1 MKNIDELL
9 ISMREYAEKNYVPI
23 VRPETERIMGKIISE
38 AKPLRM
44 LELGAAIGYSA
55 ISFSRF
61 IDENGVII
69 TVERDSERANKAREN
84 IAAVGLEGKIR
95 LIEDDALTL
104 LRSIDKKVGIIFL
117 DADKSHY
124 IDYYEDCLRL
134 LEDDGVI
141 IADNVL
147 FAGLVEKEGEA
158 ERKHRT
164 IVNRLREFIAL
175 VENDGRVDSELLK
188 IEDGVMIIRKKNFG
202 GAYNE

>member
-1 MKNIDELL
+1 MNNIENLL
-9 ISMREYAEKNYVPI
+9 NNMLEYAQENYVPI

-38 AKPLRM
+38 KRPGRM

-61 IDENGVII
+61 IADDGIII
-69 TVERDSERANKAREN
+69 TVERDEERAQMAREN
-84 IAAVGLEGKIR
+84 ILKAGLSGKIR

-104 LRSIDKKVGIIFL
+104 LRSMDKKVDIIFL

-134 LEDDGVI
+134 LNDDGII

-158 ERKHRT
+158 ARKHRT
-164 IVNRLREFIAL
+164 IVNNLREFIST
-175 VENDGRVDSELLK
+175 VQGDKRVKSELLK
-188 IEDGVMIIRKKNFG
+188 TEDGIMIIRLN
-202 GAYNE
+202 GADDYEH

>member
-1 MKNIDELL
+1 MIEKLL
-9 ISMREYAEKNYVPI
+9 EEMRLFASENYVPI
-23 VRPETERIMGKIISE
+23 IRPETERILCSLINE
-38 AKPLRM
+38 RKPKRL

-55 ISFSRF
+55 ISFSRH
-61 IDENGVII
+61 IADDGIII
-69 TVERDSERANKAREN
+69 TVERDEDRAKMARDNIEKANLNK
-84 IAAVGLEGKIR
+84 KIR

-104 LRSIDKKVGIIFL
+104 LRSMDRKVDIIFL

-134 LEDDGVI
+134 LNDGGII

-164 IVNRLREFIAL
+164 IVNNLRLFLKTVKED
-175 VENDGRVDSELLK
+175 NRVTTELLK
-188 IEDGVMIIRKKNFG
+188 IEDGIMIITKR
-202 GAYNE
+202 

>member
-1 MKNIDELL
+1 MKSIDELL
-9 ISMREYAEKNYVPI
+9 IGMREYAEENYVPI
-23 VRPETERIMGKIISE
+23 VRPETERIVGKIISE
-38 AKPLRM
+38 RCPLRM

-61 IDENGVII
+61 IDENGIII
-69 TVERDSERANKAREN
+69 TVERDGDRAEEARKN
-84 IAAVGLEGKIR
+84 IAEAGLEEKIR

-164 IVNRLREFIAL
+164 IVNRLREFISL
-175 VENDGRVDSELLK
+175 VENDSRVTAELLK
-188 IEDGVMIIRKKNFG
+188 IEDGIMIIRKKNFG
-202 GAYNE
+202 GACE

>member
-1 MKNIDELL
+1 MSQTEKLL
-9 ISMREYAEKNYVPI
+9 KSMREYALKNYVPI
-23 VRPETERIMGKIISE
+23 IRPETERILCSIISE
-38 AKPLRM
+38 IRPKRL
-44 LELGAAIGYSA
+44 LELGAAIGYSS

-61 IDENGVII
+61 IADDGVII
-69 TVERDSERANKAREN
+69 TVERDEDRAQMAREN
-84 IAAVGLEGKIR
+84 ICAVGLESKIR

-104 LRSIDKKVGIIFL
+104 LRSIDKKVDIIFL

-134 LEDDGVI
+134 LDAGGII

-164 IVNRLREFIAL
+164 IVNNLRLFL
-175 VENDGRVDSELLK
+175 KTVEEDERVTSELLK
-188 IEDGVMIIRKKNFG
+188 TEDGIMIIRKK
-202 GAYNE
+202 

>member
-1 MKNIDELL
+1 MIEKLL
-9 ISMREYAEKNYVPI
+9 KSMRQYAQENYVPI
-23 VRPETERIMGKIISE
+23 IRPETERILCSIISDRR
-38 AKPLRM
+38 PGRL
-44 LELGAAIGYSA
+44 LELGAAIGYSS

-61 IDENGVII
+61 MADDGVII
-69 TVERDSERANKAREN
+69 TVERDEERAQLAREN
-84 IAAVGLEGKIR
+84 IAVAGLEGKIR

-104 LRSIDKKVGIIFL
+104 LRSMDRKVDIIFL

-134 LEDDGVI
+134 LDSGGII

-164 IVNRLREFIAL
+164 IVNNLRLFL
-175 VENDGRVDSELLK
+175 KTVEEDNRVKSELLK
-188 IEDGVMIIRKKNFG
+188 TEDGIMIITKK
-202 GAYNE
+202 

>member
-1 MKNIDELL
+1 MNEIEKLL
-9 ISMREYAEKNYVPI
+9 KTMREFATENYVPI
-23 VRPETERIMGKIISE
+23 VRPETERIMGTLICEK
-38 AKPLRM
+38 KPKRL

-61 IDENGVII
+61 IAEDGIII
-69 TVERDSERANKAREN
+69 TVERDEERARMARKN
-84 IAAVGLEGKIR
+84 IAAANLGRKIR

-104 LRSIDKKVGIIFL
+104 LQSMDKKVDIIFL

-134 LEDDGVI
+134 LNDDGII

-164 IVNRLREFIAL
+164 IVNNLREFIAT
-175 VENDGRVDSELLK
+175 VEADSRVKSELLK
-188 IEDGVMIIRKKNFG
+188 TEDGIMIIRKKQHC
-202 GAYNE
+202 

>member
-1 MKNIDELL
+1 MIEKILKE
-9 ISMREYAEKNYVPI
+9 MRQYAQENYVPI
-23 VRPETERIMGKIISE
+23 IRPETERILCSIIADRRPE
-38 AKPLRM
+38 RL
-44 LELGAAIGYSA
+44 LELGAAIGYSS

-61 IDENGVII
+61 MADDGVII
-69 TVERDSERANKAREN
+69 TVERDQDRAELARAN
-84 IAAVGLEGKIR
+84 IAKVGLENKIR

-104 LRSIDKKVGIIFL
+104 LRSMDRKVDIIFL

-134 LEDDGVI
+134 LDSGGII

-164 IVNRLREFIAL
+164 IVNNLRLFL
-175 VENDGRVDSELLK
+175 KTVEEDSRVSSELLK
-188 IEDGVMIIRKKNFG
+188 TEDGIMIISKK
-202 GAYNE
+202 